1 MSNAEHIKQ
10 TLSTNKPYRHQQHH
24 LPKISQNV
32 SGALLLSMVS
42 LLAVYKRGKAMEDS
56 MKEVYCFRASLSWRE
71 LPGCQL
77 QTT

>member
-32 SGALLLSMVS
+32 SRAVLLSMLS
-42 LLAVYKRGKAMEDS
+42 LVAVYKRGKAEYEGGVFEPLGVNCPD
-56 MKEVYCFRASLSWRE
+56 ASSRRRSIR
-71 LPGCQL
+71 
-77 QTT
+77 